1 MSENKEKI
9 IASNRKARHDY
20 HVIDTMETGIV
31 LTGTEVKSLREG
43 KANLKDSYA
52 RVQNEEVYLY
62 NTHIS
67 PYSEGSYNNHEPL
80 RQRKLLLHK
89 KEIRKL
95 IGKVQEK
102 GLTMVPLKL
111 YFKNGKVKVEL
122 AIVRGKKMYDK
133 RRDIDKRES
142 EREIQRHLS
151 AKRMGIRKHK
161 QRF

>member
-1 MSENKEKI
+1 M
-9 IASNRKARHDY
+9 
-20 HVIDTMETGIV
+20 

-62 NTHIS
+62 NAHIS
-67 PYSEGSYNNHEPL
+67 PYAEGSYNNHEPL

-122 AIVRGKKMYDK
+122 AIVKGKKMFDK

-142 EREIQRHLS
+142 EREIQRHM
-151 AKRMGIRKHK
+151 KQK